1 MAGVDLPVFA
11 DWANCP
17 QFVEWDIRFMIRAFE
32 FRLNKAEARL
42 ALANGDLGKLL
53 IILIFD

>member
-11 DWANCP
+11 DCANCP
-17 QFVEWDIRFMIRAFE
+17 QFVEWDIRFRIQAFE
-32 FRLNKAEARL
+32 FWLNKAEARL
-42 ALANGDLGKLL
+42 ALAKRDLGKLF

>member
-11 DWANCP
+11 DWANCQ
-17 QFVEWDIRFMIRAFE
+17 QFVEWNIRFMIRAFE
-32 FRLNKAEARL
+32 FQLNKAEARL
-42 ALANGDLGKLL
+42 ALAKGDLGKLF